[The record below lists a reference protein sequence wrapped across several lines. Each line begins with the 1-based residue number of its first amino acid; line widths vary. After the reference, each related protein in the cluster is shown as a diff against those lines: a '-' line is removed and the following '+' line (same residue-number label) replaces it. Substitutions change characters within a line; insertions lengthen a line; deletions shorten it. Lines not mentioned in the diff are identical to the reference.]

1 MIYLEKLFDL
11 QDKVVVVTGATG
23 QLGKKICEAYRSCQ
37 ANVVGLDL
45 TINEKERIEGV
56 DYMEVDISKKDVLVG
71 IFRKIINKYNRF
83 DILINNAGVSTF
95 EPFEERPEESID
107 QVMGVNLKGTFFCI
121 QSYVNLFDEFKFEK
135 GSIINI
141 ASIYGVVSP
150 DYRIYTDCK
159 RKNSEIYGA
168 TKAGVIQ
175 MTKYFAVHLADR
187 NIRVNAVSPGGV
199 YNPENPQGSDFIK
212 NYSFRCPMKRMANDS
227 ELLGAMIY
235 LSSEAASYTTGQNI
249 VIDGGF
255 SAW

>member
-1 MIYLEKLFDL
+1 MIYLEKLFNL
-11 QDKVVVVTGATG
+11 KDKVVVITGASG
-23 QLGKKICEAYRSCQ
+23 QLGKKICETYKNCEATVIGIDLIIDQ
-37 ANVVGLDL
+37 ANNID
-45 TINEKERIEGV
+45 GV
-56 DYMEVDISKKDVLVG
+56 EYFEVDISKKDYLDDV
-71 IFRKIINKYNRF
+71 FKKIIDKYQRF

-95 EPFEERPEESID
+95 EPFESRPEESID
-107 QVMGVNLKGTFFCI
+107 RVMGVNLKGTFFCI
-121 QSYVNLFDEFKFEK
+121 QSYVNLFDEFKLDK
-135 GSIINI
+135 GAIINI

-150 DYRIYTDCK
+150 DYRIYTDCD

-175 MTKYFAVHLADR
+175 MTKYFAVHLAER

-199 YNPENPQGSDFIK
+199 YNPKNPQGIDFIK
-212 NYSFRCPMKRMANDS
+212 NYSFRCPMKRMANED